1 MNWLVWLS
9 LLVVQVAGGPDLN
22 TAGLHRWPPVEP
34 SNAVATMAVKPG
46 FEIQLVAA
54 EPLVRDPIE
63 ICFDEDGRLFVV
75 EMIDYS
81 ERRGERPHLGRIRRL
96 EDTSGNGHYDRSE
109 VYADDL
115 PWPTG
120 IFCWAGGV
128 LVAATPDIW
137 YLKDTTG
144 DGRAD
149 SREVVL
155 TGFAEEYAPYETNR
169 LNVQAMLNSF
179 RWGLDNRIHGV
190 TSFNGGRIRAPNRP
204 AEPAVNVRGRD
215 FAFDPRDYRLW
226 AEAGGGQY
234 GMSFDDA
241 GTRFTCSNSDHA
253 RVFLYETRYAERNP
267 VVALPPAL
275 QSIAVDG
282 PAATVHR
289 RSPDEPW
296 RVVRTEWRVGGL
308 VPGPI
313 EGGGRASGYFTSA
326 SGLTVYRGD
335 AWPAEFVGDLF
346 VADCGSNLLHR
357 KQTRRDGIEWIA
369 ERPADEQ
376 ETEFL
381 ASTDTWFRPVQL
393 ANAPDGTLWVI
404 DMYREIIEH
413 PWSLPPG
420 LKEHLDL
427 NAGNDRGRLYR
438 IVPGGWQPRATP
450 RLSVAGTEELVRMLA
465 HSNAWHRE
473 TAARLL
479 YERQDRAI
487 AVPALER
494 LLDESPTPLGR
505 LHALYALQGQ
515 GALKVESVVKAMSD
529 PDERVRMQAMR
540 LSERFLANSEGH
552 DAAASLAA
560 LQAIVKDPS
569 PRVRYQLAFTLGET
583 QHPDRLTTLTEL
595 ARRDAEDQWIRGAI
609 LSSLANG
616 ALEVFEAL
624 TEAGAPRRTTLEERT
639 GEGMAECMVYLARTV
654 GSGGREDEILRVL
667 EAAERISD
675 VGLGLG
681 VVQALS
687 EALSTRDVSFL
698 HGRMSI
704 WATRAGALVRDT
716 DATMANRVRAI
727 ELLGETEM
735 MAGAREIITE
745 LLVSVEPQEV
755 QLAAIRALSRMPEP
769 DMARELTQRWTGFT
783 PRVREEALSAL
794 LARPARAIGLL
805 QGIQD
810 GLVPRSDLDAT
821 RIEFLQT
828 HRDPDVRALAA
839 QVLSSSAPVARRAVF
854 EAFAPALELNGDP
867 ARGRELYVERC
878 ASCHR
883 HGGEGHVVGPDLLS
897 VRHAGRER
905 LLWSIIDPNIE
916 SSPQYIMYEIEMVN
930 GETHM
935 GMLAEETST
944 SVTLRQAYGQDRV
957 MARNSIVSLRGSDRS
972 MMPEELEAGLD
983 PQAMAD
989 LLEFILTVD

>member
-1 MNWLVWLS
+1 VNWLVWLP
-9 LLVVQVAGGPDLN
+9 LLVVQVAGEPQLD

-34 SNAVATMAVKPG
+34 SKAVATMAVKPG
-46 FEIQLVAA
+46 FEIELMAA

-63 ICFDEDGRLFVV
+63 ICFDEDGRLYVV

-81 ERRGERPHLGRIRRL
+81 ERRGEKPHLGRIRRL
-96 EDTSGNGHYDRSE
+96 EDTNGDGHYDRSD

-120 IFCWAGGV
+120 VFCWGGGV
-128 LVAATPDIW
+128 FVAATPDIW
-137 YLKDTTG
+137 FLKDTTG

-149 SREVVL
+149 RREVVL
-155 TGFAEEYAPYETNR
+155 TGFAEDYAPYETNR

-190 TSFNGGRIRAPNRP
+190 TSFNGGRIRAPSRP

-226 AEAGGGQY
+226 PEAGGGQY
-234 GMSFDDA
+234 GMGFDDA

-253 RVFLYETRYAERNP
+253 RVFLYEARYAERNP

-275 QSIAVDG
+275 QSIALDG
-282 PAATVHR
+282 PAAEVFR

-296 RVVRTEWRVGGL
+296 RVIRTEWRVGGL

-326 SGLTVYRGD
+326 SGLTIYRGD
-335 AWPAEFVGDLF
+335 AWPPEFVGDLF

-357 KQTRRDGIEWIA
+357 KQTRRHGIEWIA
-369 ERPADEQ
+369 ERATDEQ
-376 ETEFL
+376 KTEFL

-438 IVPGGWQPRATP
+438 IAPRGWQPRAAP
-450 RLSVAGTEELVRMLA
+450 RLSVAGTEELVRILA
-465 HSNAWHRE
+465 HPNAWHRE

-479 YERQDRAI
+479 YERQDRAN

-494 LLDESPTPLGR
+494 LMVESATPLGR
-505 LHALYALQGQ
+505 LHALYALDGQ
-515 GALKVESVVKAMSD
+515 GALTVEAVVRAMSD
-529 PDERVRMQAMR
+529 PDERVRMHAVR
-540 LSERFLANSEGH
+540 LSERFLADSKGH

-560 LQAIVKDPS
+560 LRAKAKDPS

-583 QHPDRLTTLTEL
+583 QHPDRIKTLTEL
-595 ARRDAEDQWIRGAI
+595 ARQNSEDRWIRGAI
-609 LSSLANG
+609 LSSLSNG
-616 ALEVFEAL
+616 ALEVFDAL
-624 TEAGAPRRTTLEERT
+624 IEGGAPQRLTLGDGQ
-639 GEGMAECMVYLARTV
+639 GEGMAECMVQLARIV

-667 EAAERISD
+667 KGAERISD
-675 VGLGLG
+675 AGLGLG

-687 EALSTRDVSFL
+687 EMLSTPDAPALRE
-698 HGRMSI
+698 RMSV
-704 WATRAGALVRDT
+704 WAARAAALAQDT
-716 DATMANRVRAI
+716 DAAEADRVRAI
-727 ELLGETEM
+727 ELLGGIER
-735 MAGAREIITE
+735 MAGARERITG

-755 QLAAIRALSRMPEP
+755 QLAAIRALSRMPEL
-769 DMARELTQRWTGFT
+769 DVAGELTQRWSGFT
-783 PRVREEALSAL
+783 PRVREEVLRVL

-805 QGIQD
+805 HGIQD
-810 GLVPRSDLDAT
+810 GLVPGSDLDAT

-839 QVLSSSAPVARRAVF
+839 KVLSSSPSVARRAVF
-854 EAFAPALELNGDP
+854 EAFAPALELSGDA
-867 ARGRELYVERC
+867 ARGRELYMERC

-883 HGGEGHVVGPDLLS
+883 HGGEGYAVGPDLLS
-897 VRHAGRER
+897 VRHAGKER

-916 SSPQYIMYEIEMVN
+916 LSPQYAMYEIEMVD

-944 SVTLRQAYGQDRV
+944 TVTLRMAYGQERV
-957 MARNSIVSLRGSDRS
+957 MERKNIVRLRGSDRS
-972 MMPEELEAGLD
+972 MMPEELESGLD
-983 PQAMAD
+983 LESMAD
-989 LLEFILTVD
+989 LLEFILAVE